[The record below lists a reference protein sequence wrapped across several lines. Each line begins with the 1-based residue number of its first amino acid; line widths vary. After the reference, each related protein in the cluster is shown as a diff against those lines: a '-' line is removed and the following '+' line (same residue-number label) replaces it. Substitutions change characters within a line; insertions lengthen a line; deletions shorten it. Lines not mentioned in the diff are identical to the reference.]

1 MQVGN
6 SVKVDFVSESRTEFS
21 GNCFTGH
28 GVIDRHEDG
37 YVFGRLDDGTPF
49 MCSPSDVEVI
59 PAEPCEH
66 GYDIACL
73 ICGFGS
79 VDGERIWHSKK

>member
-21 GNCFTGH
+21 GNRFTGH
-28 GVIDRHEDG
+28 GVIDRLEDG

-59 PAEPCEH
+59 QPEACEH
-66 GYDIACL
+66 GYDVACL

>member
-21 GNCFTGH
+21 GNRFTGH
-28 GVIDRHEDG
+28 GVIYRLEDG
-37 YVFGRLDDGTPF
+37 RVFGRLDDGTPF
-49 MCSPSDVEVI
+49 MCSPSYVEVI

-66 GYDIACL
+66 GYDVACL
-73 ICGFGS
+73 ICGFGFI
-79 VDGERIWHSKK
+79 DGERIWHSKK

>member
-6 SVKVDFVSESRTEFS
+6 QIKVDFVSESRTEFS
-21 GNCFTGH
+21 GNRFTCH
-28 GVIDRHEDG
+28 GVIDRLEDG
-37 YVFGRLDDGTPF
+37 YVFGRLDDGTSF
-49 MCSPSDVEVI
+49 MCLPSDVEVI

-66 GYDIACL
+66 GYDVACL